1 MLRPHVP
8 AARSGLR
15 TAFLLAAAGLGI
27 SLLGWRVP
35 ISAASAGKTWSQPAA
50 NSPDIGEKC
59 SLGISFSYS

>member
-1 MLRPHVP
+1 MLRPRVQ

-27 SLLGWRVP
+27 SLPAWRVP
-35 ISAASAGKTWSQPAA
+35 IFAPSAGKTWSQPAA
-50 NSPDIGEKC
+50 HSPDIGEKC